1 MFKRDNFAF
10 GTMIGA
16 VIPILVFLFLQ
27 EFVTIKLNNG
37 ETEPRFDDATNL
49 VLSLVFNLIPFRQ
62 YMQKGNYEKTGK
74 GILLMTFIYAMVYV
88 YIKFYHVN

>member
-16 VIPILVFLFLQ
+16 VIPILVFIFLQ

-49 VLSLVFNLIPFRQ
+49 VLALVFN
-62 YMQKGNYEKTGK
+62 
-74 GILLMTFIYAMVYV
+74 
-88 YIKFYHVN
+88 